1 LVKILDTDTCVE
13 MLRGNRQVI
22 DRRDAIPDTVATTWI
37 TAAELA
43 YGAAKSRQPEHNQNL
58 VIVFL
63 NSLPVLDINLLAA
76 DRFGATKARLERGGQ
91 SITDADLLIASIC
104 MARGASLVTG
114 NRRHYERIPG
124 LLLEDW
130 IRP

>member
-1 LVKILDTDTCVE
+1 MKILDTDTCVE
-13 MLRGNRQVI
+13 ILRGNRQVI

-43 YGAAKSRQPEHNQNL
+43 YGAAKSHKPEHNQNL

-63 NSLPVLDINLLAA
+63 NSLPVLDMNLLAA
-76 DRFGATKARLERGGQ
+76 ERFGATKALLERGGQ
-91 SITDADLLIASIC
+91 LITDADLLIASIC

-114 NRRHYERIPG
+114 NRRHYEHIPG